1 MIAIS
6 HHEVIPEISSTG
18 GCLVA
23 VCCVVAMRLE
33 DMNHFELAPSDH
45 SFTWEACMH
54 TYGH

>member
-1 MIAIS
+1 MIYIS

-23 VCCVVAMRLE
+23 VCCVVAMPLE

-45 SFTWEACMH
+45 SFMEACMH